1 MRLRRPGRLRTLAAL
16 MGAAAVLAAGCSAPE
31 EVVVVIV
38 TTPGAAQSQVT
49 VPASSEPPAQP
60 TSPTTQ
66 SSLSLAKAIRIAS
79 SPKFESK
86 DVGPKEPFTVTVFAG
101 TIKDIAVATSDGVP
115 VEGGLDEK
123 KVTWTA
129 KERLE
134 YGTKYVVKGTA
145 VASDGSTKPIAGSI
159 STVNPSSTVRASFQR
174 PIANGETVGVAAP
187 IILTFFEPIQDKA
200 EAQRALKVT
209 TDKGE
214 IVGTWGW
221 LQDEDVQ
228 GNGQKYSFAHFRPKD
243 YWPANTKVHVE
254 ANLRGVDYGN
264 AWGREDIA
272 ADFKIGRS
280 QVVKAEISS
289 KRMIVIRDGSVVEN
303 YPVSYGKEAEPGRNT
318 VSGIHV
324 VTEKYPE
331 FKMCNPQ
338 WGYCNVPEKW
348 AVRINN
354 NGEFIH
360 NNTFVEKQGLLGVEN
375 VSHGCINMGAADAE
389 EYYRSALYGD
399 PVEVTGTGVPM
410 TEADAIYDW
419 KYSWADWKKLSRL
432 NS

>member
-243 YWPANTKVHVE
+243 YWPANTNVHVE

-289 KRMIVIRDGSVVEN
+289 KRLIVIRDGSVVEN

-331 FKMCNPQ
+331 FKMCNPEF
-338 WGYCNVPEKW
+338 GYCNVAGEVGGPDQQQRRVHPPQRLCREGGP
-348 AVRINN
+348 ARCGERLARLHQHGRCRRPGVLQVRALRRPGGSDRNR
-354 NGEFIH
+354 GTHDRGRRHLRLE
-360 NNTFVEKQGLLGVEN
+360 VLL
-375 VSHGCINMGAADAE
+375 A
-389 EYYRSALYGD
+389 
-399 PVEVTGTGVPM
+399 TT
-410 TEADAIYDW
+410 
-419 KYSWADWKKLSRL
+419 WKKLSR
-432 NS
+432 